1 MKLDP
6 IQPGSWK
13 LLAFAGV
20 LVLQLAGCSDPD
32 PAPPGGG
39 GSGGGTAGSGG
50 SAGSGGQA
58 GTGGAAGTGGSAGS
72 GGSGGASRM
81 DARTPDRAADR
92 PRDAGVRTDGG
103 GGAGD
108 SAPAASNPAL
118 DELCTPM
125 IEFVNQAPMSAG
137 GMRFDQQVPDPAAT
151 MQKHSRAVCALLYRK
166 PEEVRRNATI
176 RLIIDSAY
184 TGVAF
189 AGGGEIHFGSGYIG
203 RIGGNLAAQTFEIN
217 GVLVHEVT
225 HLWQSNQGGGGALV
239 EAMAD
244 YVRYKVGFDR
254 LQRRRRG
261 GNWSDAYTTG
271 GFFIVWIEEKYDK
284 DFGYKVNM
292 GMKNRNFSYPA
303 LVQEVTGKNIDA
315 AWAEY
320 QAEIGP

>member
-1 MKLDP
+1 MKLDSL
-6 IQPGSWK
+6 QLRTMRALVLSG
-13 LLAFAGV
+13 A
-20 LVLQLAGCSDPD
+20 LVLQLASCDEGGMPGTGTGGT
-32 PAPPGGG
+32 GGG
-39 GSGGGTAGSGG
+39 GAGGTGG
-50 SAGSGGQA
+50 SAGAGGRGGSG
-58 GTGGAAGTGGSAGS
+58 GTGGAAGTGGSGGMAGT
-72 GGSGGASRM
+72 GGARV
-81 DARTPDRAADR
+81 DARAGDR
-92 PRDAGVRTDGG
+92 PRDGAARRDASGG
-103 GGAGD
+103 GDA
-108 SAPAASNPAL
+108 APALSNPAL

-125 IEFVNQAPMSAG
+125 IQLVNQAPMSAG
-137 GMRFDQQVPDPAAT
+137 GMRFTQHVPDPVAT
-151 MQKHSRAVCALLYRK
+151 MQKHSRAVCALIYRK

-184 TGVAF
+184 DGVAF

-203 RIGGNLAAQTFEIN
+203 RIGGNAAAQAFEIN

-261 GNWSDAYTTG
+261 GNWSDPYTTG
-271 GFFIVWIEEKYDK
+271 GFFIVWLEDKYDK

-292 GMKNRNFSYPA
+292 GMKNRNFSYPN
-303 LVQEVTGKNIDA
+303 LVQEVTGKSIDA

-320 QAEIGP
+320 QAEIGQ